1 VRFNN
6 ELIAYHIKN
15 LHDLAARSKA
25 AGKLVLAS
33 FGQDP
38 DTGENLPPIA
48 RHFAIGDV
56 DGMVAAAL
64 EFESVP
70 HRNGYAPFA
79 VMRPDLPE
87 GQKGTE
93 DDVLATLALVVDA
106 DSDHGKDTPQSPL
119 PANYEIESSPGN
131 FQQVLILDRP
141 LSPGEAKPMAAALK
155 RATGDKSASDLS
167 HVWRIPGGLNWP
179 NRKKVQRGRSREPQP
194 VTIKSYWQSWTAV
207 DGLRAVLEPHW
218 REPTGTIT
226 APVPPALDGYRLEE
240 VAWWIDRKIAAG
252 DWELSQQDWAMFGG
266 ALKLHFGSAGLELFQ
281 RMSHDPDQAAKRFEK
296 FEAKYAEGDRT
307 LFWYLERDRDTTWM
321 FRSAFGCPQP
331 PVCPVPLPIPAEII
345 ERHKREREQYQAAV
359 LGPLPDHPE
368 LPIDQAHALNDYWA
382 HLPSGKMI
390 YERTGELFNSASVDK
405 HIGRVKDPMK
415 TEGPGTLASTW
426 LSQHRFVKSMGWAPG
441 EPKIIENKVLTNDG
455 WIRSHGDRTFNLYVP
470 PHVDRIEGD
479 VSKWLSHIKA
489 IYPGEADHIVMWL
502 AHRVQ
507 RPGEKV
513 NHALVFI
520 GSQGIGKD
528 TILKPAITAIGP
540 QNFKQITAKTFFN
553 SEWNDYLQ
561 SVILRIN
568 EVHDLGGESRY
579 GFYDATKDVI
589 TNPPEAH
596 RINTKHVPQY
606 AAANVCGV
614 VMTSNHLDAL
624 YLAPDDRRH
633 FVCVSTRTQE
643 DFAPGYWDEIN
654 AWFENGG
661 NEAVA
666 YYLANLDL
674 NAFNAKA
681 PPPKTTAWH
690 MVVAAGVAPESGDLA
705 DVIEDLGKPDAL
717 TLQMV
722 KARTPGDSQLRLLF
736 EDAKFRR
743 AIPKRLAE
751 CGYVAISNPDAGES
765 GGRWRVAGGKTTIY
779 ARQELTED
787 GRLAAARLLSA
798 SAGVPQP
805 IPSRP

>member
-1 VRFNN
+1 MHISYTNPADPATSFLNYAQQHGLALFPLRADTKTPACENGFYDANTSTADWHAWRAQGHQLGISACLSGLV
-6 ELIAYHIKN
+6 LIDVDAHGDRDEAWAQFAEWCSEIGVDVPPPYCHSPSGGWHFAFQCPADFDPQKHRGHESVKVSHFRSLAPGEQDRERISIRNRAYN
-15 LHDLAARSKA
+15 VAPGSAFGGRPYLLAADAPPPTPYSEKA
-25 AGKLVLAS
+25 APLFALLKRSDGGSITGPVPDAVGGVSHDGVRYDQLCWWIGRKLERWNSGVETLGNDEWISIGKRIKLSFPGEDGLKAFLAMS
-33 FGQDP
+33 WADQHDAITRRWWNP
-38 DTGENLPPIA
+38 DDFKTEGENL
-48 RHFAIGDV
+48 
-56 DGMVAAAL
+56 
-64 EFESVP
+64 E
-70 HRNGYAPFA
+70 
-79 VMRPDLPE
+79 
-87 GQKGTE
+87 T
-93 DDVLATLALVVDA
+93 
-106 DSDHGKDTPQSPL
+106 L
-119 PANYEIESSPGN
+119 PA
-131 FQQVLILDRP
+131 L
-141 LSPGEAKPMAAALK
+141 LK
-155 RATGDKSASDLS
+155 RD
-167 HVWRIPGGLNWP
+167 I
-179 NRKKVQRGRSREPQP
+179 
-194 VTIKSYWQSWTAV
+194 
-207 DGLRAVLEPHW
+207 
-218 REPTGTIT
+218 
-226 APVPPALDGYRLEE
+226 
-240 VAWWIDRKIAAG
+240 
-252 DWELSQQDWAMFGG
+252 
-266 ALKLHFGSAGLELFQ
+266 
-281 RMSHDPDQAAKRFEK
+281 
-296 FEAKYAEGDRT
+296 
-307 LFWYLERDRDTTWM
+307 TWM
-321 FRSAFGCPQP
+321 FGSVFGCPQP

-345 ERHKREREQYQAAV
+345 ERHRREREQYEAAL
-359 LGPLPDHPE
+359 LGPLPDHSE

-382 HLPSGKMI
+382 HLPSGRMI

-405 HIGRVKDPMK
+405 HIGRVKDAMK
-415 TEGPGTLASTW
+415 TEGPGALPSTW

-441 EPKIIENKVLTNDG
+441 EPKIIEDRVLTNDG
-455 WIRSHGDRTFNLYVP
+455 WIRSRGDRTFNRYVP
-470 PHVDRIEGD
+470 PHVEHIEGD
-479 VSKWLSHIKA
+479 VSKWLRHIEA

-528 TILKPAITAIGP
+528 TILKPAIAAIGP

-568 EVHDLGGESRY
+568 EAHDLGGESRY

-643 DFAPGYWDEIN
+643 DFTSAYWDVIN

-666 YYLANLDL
+666 HYLANLDL
-674 NAFNAKA
+674 SAFNAKA
-681 PPPKTTAWH
+681 PPAKTAAWH
-690 MVVAAGVAPESGDLA
+690 MVVAAGVAPESGDLS
-705 DVIEDLGKPDAL
+705 DVIESMGKPDAL

-736 EDAKFRR
+736 EDAKLRR

-751 CGYVAISNPDAGES
+751 CGYVAVTNPEARDS
-765 GGRWRVAGGKTTIY
+765 GGRWRMPGCKTTIY

-787 GRLAAARLLSA
+787 SRLTAARLLSA
-798 SAGVPQP
+798 SATAPPP
-805 IPSRP
+805 IPLRQ

>member
-1 VRFNN
+1 MQISYTNTTDTATFFDYAQQHRLALFPLRADTKTPACENGFYDATTSAADWHTWRAQGHQLGISACLSGLVLIDVDAHGDRDQAWAQFAAWCAEIGL
-6 ELIAYHIKN
+6 ELPVPYGHSPNGGWHFAFQCPTDFDPHKHRGHESIKVSHFRTLRSGEEDRERISIRNRAYN
-15 LHDLAARSKA
+15 VAPGSQFGGRPYLLAADAPPPIDYSEKTAPLFALLKRVGSGSITGLVPNAVGGVSHDGVRYDQLIWWISKKVERWTSGA
-25 AGKLVLAS
+25 EKLGNDEWISIGKRIKLSFPGDDGLKAFLAMS
-33 FGQDP
+33 WEDQH
-38 DTGENLPPIA
+38 DTVTRRWWNPGDFKTEGENL
-48 RHFAIGDV
+48 
-56 DGMVAAAL
+56 
-64 EFESVP
+64 E
-70 HRNGYAPFA
+70 
-79 VMRPDLPE
+79 
-87 GQKGTE
+87 T
-93 DDVLATLALVVDA
+93 
-106 DSDHGKDTPQSPL
+106 L
-119 PANYEIESSPGN
+119 PA
-131 FQQVLILDRP
+131 L
-141 LSPGEAKPMAAALK
+141 LK
-155 RATGDKSASDLS
+155 
-167 HVWRIPGGLNWP
+167 
-179 NRKKVQRGRSREPQP
+179 
-194 VTIKSYWQSWTAV
+194 
-207 DGLRAVLEPHW
+207 
-218 REPTGTIT
+218 
-226 APVPPALDGYRLEE
+226 
-240 VAWWIDRKIAAG
+240 
-252 DWELSQQDWAMFGG
+252 
-266 ALKLHFGSAGLELFQ
+266 
-281 RMSHDPDQAAKRFEK
+281 
-296 FEAKYAEGDRT
+296 
-307 LFWYLERDRDTTWM
+307 RDTTWM
-321 FRSAFGCPQP
+321 FGSALGCPQP
-331 PVCPVPLPIPAEII
+331 ARCPVSFPIPAEIL
-345 ERHKREREQYQAAV
+345 EQHRREREQYQAAL

-368 LPIDQAHALNDYWA
+368 LPIDQANALNHYWA
-382 HLPSGKMI
+382 HLPSGRMI

-405 HIGRVKDPMK
+405 HIGRVKDAMK
-415 TEGPGTLASTW
+415 TEGPGALASTW

-441 EPKIIENKVLTNDG
+441 EPKIIEDRVLTNDG
-455 WIRSHGDRTFNLYVP
+455 WIRSRGDRTFNRYVP
-470 PHVDRIEGD
+470 PHVEHIEGD
-479 VSKWLSHIKA
+479 VSKWLRHVEA
-489 IYPGEADHIVMWL
+489 IYPGEAEHIVMWL

-568 EVHDLGGESRY
+568 EAHDLGGESRY

-643 DFAPGYWDEIN
+643 DFTPAYWDDIN
-654 AWFENGG
+654 NWFENGG

-666 YYLANLDL
+666 HYLAHLDL
-674 NAFNAKA
+674 AAFNAKA
-681 PPPKTTAWH
+681 PPRKTAAWH
-690 MVVAAGVAPESGDLA
+690 MVVAAGVAPESGDLS
-705 DVIEDLGKPDAL
+705 DVIESMGKPDAL

-736 EDAKFRR
+736 EDAKLRR

-751 CGYVAISNPDAGES
+751 CGYVAVTNPEARDS
-765 GGRWRVAGGKTTIY
+765 GGRWRMPGCKTTIY

-798 SAGVPQP
+798 TAEVSPP
-805 IPSRP
+805 IPLRQ